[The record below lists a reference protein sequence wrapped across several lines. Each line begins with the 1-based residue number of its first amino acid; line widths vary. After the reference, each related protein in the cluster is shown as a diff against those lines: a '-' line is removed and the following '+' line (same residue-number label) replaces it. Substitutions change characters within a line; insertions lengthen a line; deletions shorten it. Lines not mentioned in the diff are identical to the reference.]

1 MGVILKPTY
10 LASWRGKDG
19 GGLLTPSFSSGS
31 STKKGGVYIDYL
43 IPGGHAEK
51 SGVVFVGDHVLK
63 IGAIDVSNMTLE
75 EVVKV
80 INETKRPNIM
90 VLTSEHDVE
99 LVTSSKDERVGC
111 GVVPAKKH
119 FSSPLD
125 LAFGF
130 VNKVAEEG
138 VDMHNREGKAIIS
151 MKANFSSNSL
161 IDQVDES
168 EDGRDGEDDE
178 DDNSAEEIVLFN
190 ASGEEEDVGSSSIL
204 ESSDAIDLSHQIGP
218 TIGEIGTEGDD
229 TAFSVNSRLR
239 TFDITNNTNQNDK
252 DAPITNCGSE
262 SPQSPIVSVAP
273 ASFTTS
279 ENIDTL
285 AIYASRRTNGRYQI
299 GESSSSFLS
308 SMLNRALLLSPDF
321 HQTLR
326 YAFVECC
333 CDPRKCNFLKMFF
346 QSYDCVHDADD
357 ATKTE
362 LKKGNGT
369 QNRGDLGYSSNMN
382 IQLQLLDLYLE
393 LRKFRDAVGVC
404 SKSNREQLLDFAK
417 RISSR
422 FLFDANDD
430 ERKGYR
436 LPEHV
441 VYEALGGS
449 DEVQSVKLA
458 LSDEDQFFE
467 RDDGDGF
474 HYVRSALEEYM
485 SVQNSFLSF
494 LVSDDCARMRAYLRG
509 AAPFLSIDPAVLLKP
524 NIDSEEES
532 YENVLLHAILHLLCL
547 RDNGE
552 TPCDVMYRNDAIS
565 ASQGNRVKGAIS
577 ILSCSVYI
585 NRTLR
590 TIMRAAME
598 GLIEDGMTG
607 GTSNRKLYFELLDSF
622 QFLWEGFIAPGSG
635 SLASISLSEDA
646 QLALDSLRR
655 RIVSSIDQVFSDR
668 RAPDCT
674 SATSMARLLTA
685 TEVSDSLSSLS
696 EALIREYTLDVLPKF
711 RRHIFYEWVCKEAKS
726 KIIDS
731 YFHPFDKSEYLNKG
745 RLSEFNEGWLN
756 KALRQIEFPHGLSL
770 HRPGPGEP
778 SLNDSSA
785 LSSRSQVPISLH
797 NADVAIVFGT
807 EIDVG
812 NTSDFAVSRI
822 DSSKRNESFRRFAC
836 VPLHDRADY
845 ATGDCILL
853 TDEIP
858 ATIEQYSTVP
868 PFHARPFQGIL
879 MDQRNNRM
887 SSDGWEVS
895 LTNFV
900 VPSGPGNGQFL
911 YCVSLVMNKI
921 SSSSIEKAKT
931 LSAPMLT
938 TKYPSESE
946 ISNVCISELVFDQPI
961 EFNDEGKKGSNQ
973 PQCRFDFESPLIDIQ
988 SKDRKGRKMK
998 VTADLKGF
1006 NNKLNGRK
1014 WSQSFPITTDV
1025 TIGLVLISS
1034 RNVTLAMRDTLS
1046 LLYNDFCSIRNHLS
1060 ESGNGGEFQ
1069 YFCQPLVDILGVLA
1083 SPDVEKASLTSI
1095 LEAYL
1100 SFSSSRWINRP
1111 LLDQSNQLAQ
1121 SYGAQLTQSLPPVA
1135 LALLFSTILLEQ
1147 KVVLSSS
1154 RRGLLTAASHAI
1166 IELIRPLKWQHLF
1179 VPLVPLS
1186 MIDDLVHYPAPFI
1199 LGIPEDEKSCADVL
1213 DSLPPDVTLVNLDF
1227 GRVILAPD
1235 FGNNGSTQPI
1245 QEPEEEAINTEKSVT
1260 AALRDQVVL
1269 LAEALGGI
1277 FGTTI
1282 HPESWCC
1289 DSAVDRRLSR
1299 LKESQFIQGN
1309 AHLRGQADF
1318 VSISNICKIFLT
1330 ELLLGIPSCCLWLE
1344 EKGAGGPNG
1353 RNETAIVFDEDRFF
1367 HLKNLRAEGLFS
1379 QLFSSY
1385 DLTQRTS
1392 TLTLSLDHFDL
1403 ILESFLRTQCLS
1415 TYICSRDKCSMLY
1428 W

>member
-1 MGVILKPTY
+1 MAQIDKNKEQGGAQHLNEADVDFITMETSSDSDATNNGIASEVTAKSENSSASSTTGAPAADTAASTGFFSRMQSIRSNAAPILGDVYDRAQKRAAQFREQAATEMERLRQQQVHQGKEKTEAAAISPSTGPSVMSAHGSSHSSVTDQEEMENKTKEPETEIETEVMNTSNARRINPESNNSSGAKRDKEAKLNPKSITSPIRSAFAIVRQTSQEVARDFILPPGTSFSYESNEDADNNIAGRKEIVKTTDKIEKALIESEPKSGNPEQNDSKDAENNTACKKSTSIEIGQDENANAIKNIGSTRLAAATSAVVSAYTEFRAVGRYRVMKDNEPPQNVATSHNPNDIQEYAKASKPHERSEPMVGGADRVGGLRNLQLGEIFAAFNSSVGTLPEESTNNDGEQQDDNGTNSFFQTTSDVHDSGVTITQPTKKAKPKLRTSYYEEAVKSVLQPGQHALFFGRGTMGVILKPTY

-19 GGLLTPSFSSGS
+19 GGLLTPSLSAGS

-99 LVTSSKDERVGC
+99 LVTSSRDERVGC
-111 GVVPAKKH
+111 GVVPAKQN
-119 FSSPLD
+119 FTSPLD

-130 VNKVAEEG
+130 VNKVAAEG
-138 VDMHNREGKAIIS
+138 VDMHNREGKAVIS

-178 DDNSAEEIVLFN
+178 DENSAEEIVLFN

-204 ESSDAIDLSHQIGP
+204 EPSGAIDHTHQIGL
-218 TIGEIGTEGDD
+218 TIGEIGTKGDER
-229 TAFSVNSRLR
+229 ACSGQSRLP
-239 TFDITNNTNQNDK
+239 TFDTTNNTNQNDK
-252 DAPITNCGSE
+252 DSPITSCGSE
-262 SPQSPIVSVAP
+262 SNQGPIVSIAP

-285 AIYASRRTNGRYQI
+285 AMYASRRTNRRYHI
-299 GESSSSFLS
+299 GESSNSFLL
-308 SMLNRALLLSPDF
+308 SMLKRALLLSPDF

-357 ATKTE
+357 AAKTE
-362 LKKGNGT
+362 LKKGNGP
-369 QNRGDLGYSSNMN
+369 QNRGDLEYSSNMN

-393 LRKFRDAVGVC
+393 MRKFRDAVGVC
-404 SKSNREQLLDFAK
+404 SKSDREQLLDFAK
-417 RISSR
+417 RISNR

-441 VYEALGGS
+441 IYEALGGS

-474 HYVRSALEEYM
+474 HYIRSALEEYM
-485 SVQNSFLSF
+485 SLQNSFLSF

-524 NIDSEEES
+524 NFDSDDES
-532 YENVLLHAILHLLCL
+532 YENVRLHAILHLLCL

-552 TPCDVMYRNDAIS
+552 THCDVMYRNDAIS
-565 ASQGNRVKGAIS
+565 ASQGNRVQGAIS

-590 TIMRAAME
+590 TVMRAAME

-646 QLALDSLRR
+646 QMALDSLRR
-655 RIVSSIDQVFSDR
+655 RIVSSTDQVFSDR
-668 RAPDCT
+668 RVPDCT
-674 SATSMARLLTA
+674 SASSMARLLTS

-696 EALIREYTLDVLPKF
+696 EALIREYTLELFPKF

-726 KIIDS
+726 KILDS
-731 YFHPFDKSEYLNKG
+731 YLHPLDKSEYLTKG
-745 RLSEFNEGWLN
+745 RLSEFNKGWLN

-778 SLNDSSA
+778 SLNDSSV
-785 LSSRSQVPISLH
+785 LSSRSQDPVSLH

-807 EIDVG
+807 DIDVG
-812 NTSDFAVSRI
+812 STSDFASSRI

-836 VPLHDRADY
+836 VPLHDKADY
-845 ATGDCILL
+845 ATGDCVLL
-853 TDEIP
+853 TDELP

-887 SSDGWEVS
+887 
-895 LTNFV
+895 
-900 VPSGPGNGQFL
+900 
-911 YCVSLVMNKI
+911 
-921 SSSSIEKAKT
+921 
-931 LSAPMLT
+931 
-938 TKYPSESE
+938 
-946 ISNVCISELVFDQPI
+946 
-961 EFNDEGKKGSNQ
+961 
-973 PQCRFDFESPLIDIQ
+973 R
-988 SKDRKGRKMK
+988 
-998 VTADLKGF
+998 
-1006 NNKLNGRK
+1006 
-1014 WSQSFPITTDV
+1014 
-1025 TIGLVLISS
+1025 
-1034 RNVTLAMRDTLS
+1034 
-1046 LLYNDFCSIRNHLS
+1046 
-1060 ESGNGGEFQ
+1060 
-1069 YFCQPLVDILGVLA
+1069 
-1083 SPDVEKASLTSI
+1083 
-1095 LEAYL
+1095 
-1100 SFSSSRWINRP
+1100 
-1111 LLDQSNQLAQ
+1111 
-1121 SYGAQLTQSLPPVA
+1121 
-1135 LALLFSTILLEQ
+1135 
-1147 KVVLSSS
+1147 
-1154 RRGLLTAASHAI
+1154 
-1166 IELIRPLKWQHLF
+1166 
-1179 VPLVPLS
+1179 
-1186 MIDDLVHYPAPFI
+1186 
-1199 LGIPEDEKSCADVL
+1199 
-1213 DSLPPDVTLVNLDF
+1213 
-1227 GRVILAPD
+1227 
-1235 FGNNGSTQPI
+1235 
-1245 QEPEEEAINTEKSVT
+1245 
-1260 AALRDQVVL
+1260 
-1269 LAEALGGI
+1269 
-1277 FGTTI
+1277 
-1282 HPESWCC
+1282 
-1289 DSAVDRRLSR
+1289 
-1299 LKESQFIQGN
+1299 
-1309 AHLRGQADF
+1309 
-1318 VSISNICKIFLT
+1318 
-1330 ELLLGIPSCCLWLE
+1330 
-1344 EKGAGGPNG
+1344 
-1353 RNETAIVFDEDRFF
+1353 
-1367 HLKNLRAEGLFS
+1367 
-1379 QLFSSY
+1379 
-1385 DLTQRTS
+1385 
-1392 TLTLSLDHFDL
+1392 
-1403 ILESFLRTQCLS
+1403 
-1415 TYICSRDKCSMLY
+1415 
-1428 W
+1428 